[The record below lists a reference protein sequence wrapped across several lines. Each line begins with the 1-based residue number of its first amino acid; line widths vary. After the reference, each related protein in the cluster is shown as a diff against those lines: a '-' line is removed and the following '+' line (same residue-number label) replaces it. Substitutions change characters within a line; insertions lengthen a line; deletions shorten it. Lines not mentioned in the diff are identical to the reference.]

1 MTDGVQNI
9 VESSA
14 VLKGVAVSSGP
25 ASAIY
30 VTAQSC
36 AVDYSSFHVIM
47 PLFVSALAG
56 IYTSILIYEKL
67 KRTP

>member
-1 MTDGVQNI
+1 MSENI
-9 VESSA
+9 NSVVEGSA
-14 VLKGVAVSSGP
+14 TLKGVAVSSGP

-36 AVDYSSFHVIM
+36 AVDYSSLHVIM